1 MRILQLKNLSYRLW
15 AHLLLW
21 SVSTWSL
28 FTRASWDVNPHHDGV
43 ILAPAIAVS
52 EGKSPNLEVF
62 SQYGFLIPYLQGAWM
77 QITSNSLYDLRV
89 FTVLQVVLTVY
100 IFFVTAR
107 KYIGSSLAS
116 LFGCAWLVSFPHLLP
131 FIPWPSV
138 TSSLLTVTGIWIIS
152 NCNGQRNKSL
162 NLLHISFI
170 VFFLAALIRP
180 QLFLALIPISFCV
193 FNLSATSVRQII
205 KSLAILVSFPAAVI
219 CITAYQ
225 GVLVPYLNQ
234 SIFWAGGKY
243 LGIGFTA
250 RGLIEL
256 ALIPIIGAL
265 IYLGVL
271 LGTRFRKNSLFISYW
286 TFALMLGIALLLF
299 FSWTYKYWPYLAFK
313 HPEVLFAALGWNW
326 INAFSYFV
334 FCWLSFN
341 LLRNFK
347 RYLDQPTFSM
357 SYKSLILIIAGV
369 TVLQLYPA
377 SDPLHFWWLIP
388 TFLLGAIVST
398 DNLARIPNDIRYFY
412 IPIIFFVSVCLINFT
427 NDLNKD
433 RIPYKASILNRMI
446 GLPAEVKYID
456 ASISMIESIPND
468 SELKFDCADGLY
480 AVVKGAYRP
489 IDRHFVNWSP
499 DLPENTFSYDY
510 VFQCNI
516 SPDANLPEGYTLI
529 NQVLVR
535 DGEFGIYNGLV
546 NRLIALREGRT

>member
-1 MRILQLKNLSYRLW
+1 MRILQFKNLNYTLW

-21 SVSTWSL
+21 SVAIWSL

-52 EGKSPNLEVF
+52 EGKTPNLEVF

-77 QITSNSLYDLRV
+77 QITSNSLYDLRL

-162 NLLHISFI
+162 KLLHISFI
-170 VFFLAALIRP
+170 IFFLAALIRP
-180 QLFLALIPISFCV
+180 QLFLALIPISFSV
-193 FNLSATSVRQII
+193 LKLSATSVRQLI
-205 KSLAILVSFPAAVI
+205 KNLANLAIFPAAVI
-219 CITAYQ
+219 CVTAYQ
-225 GVLVPYLNQ
+225 GSFIPYLNQ

-243 LGIGFTA
+243 LGIGFTV

-271 LGTRFRKNSLFISYW
+271 LGTRFHKNYLFASYW
-286 TFALMLGIALLLF
+286 TLALILGITFLF
-299 FSWTYKYWPYLAFK
+299 FYSWTYKYWPYLAFK

-341 LLRNFK
+341 LLRNAK
-347 RYLDQPTFSM
+347 RYWDRPTFSM
-357 SYKSLILIIAGV
+357 SYDSLILIIAGV
-369 TVLQLYPA
+369 TFLQLYPA

-412 IPIIFFVSVCLINFT
+412 IPIIFFICICLVNFA

-433 RIPYKASILNRMI
+433 RITYKSTVLNGMI

-456 ASISMIESIPND
+456 GSISMLEAIPD
-468 SELKFDCADGLY
+468 SSKLKFDCADGLY
-480 AVVKGAYRP
+480 SVVRGAYRP
-489 IDRHFVNWSP
+489 NDRNFVNWST
-499 DLPENTFSYDY
+499 DFSDSTFGYAY
-510 VFQCNI
+510 IFQCNI
-516 SPDANLPEGYTLI
+516 SPDADLPKGYILI
-529 NQVLVR
+529 NEVLVK

-546 NRLIALREGRT
+546 NRLVAFREGRT